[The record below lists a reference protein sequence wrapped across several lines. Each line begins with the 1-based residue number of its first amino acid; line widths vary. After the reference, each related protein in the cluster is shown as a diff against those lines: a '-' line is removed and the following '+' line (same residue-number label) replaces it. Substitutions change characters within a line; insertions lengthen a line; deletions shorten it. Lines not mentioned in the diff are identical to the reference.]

1 MRCVKS
7 LELKLDATGLIV
19 AVAQDRL
26 SGRIQMV
33 AWMNVEAV
41 QRTLETGLAT
51 FYSRSR
57 GALWQKGET
66 SGHVLKVSEVYLDCD
81 ADTLVLLCDPHGPSC
96 HTGQATC
103 FFRRIAGDGTVSDE
117 ASLAE
122 PFLGVL
128 EATLRARASSTAA
141 KSYTRS
147 LIESGPSGIGAK
159 VREEAEEFS
168 EALQSES
175 DERVTSEAADVLYH
189 LLVGLQLRGL
199 SLRQVIEVLA
209 QRSGV
214 SGHQEKASRQK

>member
-1 MRCVKS
+1 VKP
-7 LELKLDATGLIV
+7 LALKLDSAGLIV

-33 AWMNVEAV
+33 AWMNNEAV
-41 QRTLETGLAT
+41 QRTLESGFAT
-51 FYSRSR
+51 FFSRSR

-81 ADTLVLLCDPHGPSC
+81 ADTLLLLCDAHGPSC
-96 HTGQATC
+96 HTGQPTC
-103 FFRRIAGDGTVSDE
+103 FFRRLTTEGTVSDE
-117 ASLAE
+117 PALAQ
-122 PFLGVL
+122 PFLNTL
-128 EATLRARASSTAA
+128 EETLRARANSTAA

-147 LIESGPSGIGAK
+147 LIESGASGIGAK
-159 VREEAEEFS
+159 VREEAAEFS
-168 EALQSES
+168 QALHEES
-175 DERVTSEAADVLYH
+175 DERVANEAADVLYH

-199 SLRQVIEVLA
+199 SLQQVIEVLA

>member
-1 MRCVKS
+1 MKS
-7 LELKLDATGLIV
+7 LDLKLDAAGLIV

-33 AWMNVEAV
+33 AWMNSEAL
-41 QRTLETGLAT
+41 QRTLESGFAT
-51 FYSRSR
+51 FFSRSR

-66 SGHVLKVSEVYLDCD
+66 SGHVLKVSEVFLDCD

-96 HTGQATC
+96 HTGQPTC
-103 FFRRIAGDGTVSDE
+103 FFRRVTSDGTVSDE
-117 ASLAE
+117 ATLAQ
-122 PFLGVL
+122 PFLNAL
-128 EATLRARASSTAA
+128 EATLRARASSTAT

-147 LIESGPSGIGAK
+147 LIESGAAGIGAK
-159 VREEAEEFS
+159 VREEAGEFS
-168 EALQSES
+168 QALHDES
-175 DERVTSEAADVLYH
+175 DERVANEAADVLYH

-199 SLRQVIEVLA
+199 SLQQVIEVLA

>member
-1 MRCVKS
+1 MPRVKS
-7 LELKLDATGLIV
+7 LELKLDAAGLVV

-33 AWMNVEAV
+33 AWMNAAAV
-41 QRTLETGLAT
+41 QRTLESGLAT

-57 GALWQKGET
+57 SALWQKGET

-81 ADTLVLLCDPHGPSC
+81 ADTLLLLCDPQGPSC
-96 HTGQATC
+96 HTGQPTC
-103 FFRRIAGDGTVSDE
+103 FFRRLTPDGALSDE
-117 ASLAE
+117 PALAE
-122 PFLGVL
+122 PFLSTL
-128 EATLRARASSTAA
+128 EATLRTRASSTAA

-147 LIESGPSGIGAK
+147 LIESGASGIGAK
-159 VREEAEEFS
+159 VREEADEFAT
-168 EALQSES
+168 ALHNEN

-199 SLRQVIEVLA
+199 SLQQVIEVLA

-214 SGHQEKASRQK
+214 SGHQEKAARNK